1 MSTDRKIAWFGIG
14 LALLGLI
21 PIFRDAN
28 MQLRVAYCAAF
39 LFLVAF
45 FLYAAYRTSG
55 PQISANLIKK
65 KLIIDDQGGKLAH
78 VEQKRTIRVN
88 YGSIQ
93 DTWLPEITTD
103 GRPDNFTVDGVAVTE
118 CDQIPRD
125 SYVSLRKRLPEAIF
139 SNHEITEVWNYDLHD
154 SFPDKHEAFDH
165 VVTRKNKDVELTVI
179 LPANRPCIRA
189 YVHLLVGDDPV
200 GQLDDPE
207 VSTDK
212 RTIEARFKSPKSG
225 HTLRLSW
232 DW

>member
-1 MSTDRKIAWFGIG
+1 MVGIG

-45 FLYAAYRTSG
+45 FLYAAYRTPG